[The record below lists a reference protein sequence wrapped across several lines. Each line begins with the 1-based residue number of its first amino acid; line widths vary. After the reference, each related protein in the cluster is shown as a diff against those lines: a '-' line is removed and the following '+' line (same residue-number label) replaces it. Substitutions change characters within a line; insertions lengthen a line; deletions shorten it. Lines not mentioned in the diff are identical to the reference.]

1 MTWNNL
7 GSFFREKINSVKLK
21 IFDGFKKSDFDF
33 CEKMFRKLLG
43 GQVIQDQG
51 KGDYFCDFD
60 EIFVKSFSVG
70 K

>member
-1 MTWNNL
+1 M
-7 GSFFREKINSVKLK
+7 KLK